1 MRFQMV
7 QRLFA
12 LGSDFVIRD
21 DHDNDRYFV
30 DGKALS
36 IGAKLSFQDMEQ
48 NELAFIRQRVLAW
61 GPTYEI
67 LRDGELAATVSKEL
81 FTFFR
86 CTFTVDVPGPDD
98 LVAEGDFTDHEYV
111 FTRGERIV
119 ASVSKR
125 WFSWSDSY
133 GVEIDSDQDPVL
145 LLASTV
151 VIDMACHPT
160 GER

>member
-1 MRFQMV
+1 MRFQMK
-7 QRLFA
+7 QKLFA

-21 DHDNDRYFV
+21 DDERDRYFV

-36 IGAKLSFQDMEQ
+36 LGAKLSFQDMEGR
-48 NELAFIRQRVLAW
+48 ELAFIQQKLLAW

-67 LRDGELAATVSKEL
+67 FRDGERAAVVTKEL

-98 LVAEGDFTDHEYV
+98 LMAEGNFTDHEYV
-111 FTRGERIV
+111 FQRGERVV
-119 ASVSKR
+119 ASVSKE
-125 WFSWSDSY
+125 WFAWSDSY
-133 GVEIDSDQDPVL
+133 GVDLAPGEDPVL
-145 LLASTV
+145 ILASTV

-160 GER
+160 GKH